1 MKTITKLAA
10 LAVLGAAWAAAC
22 GGSVP
27 KVPDVKPPDVPGV
40 GDLAEAG
47 VPGAGDLKPPT
58 ADTKDG
64 GAGTT
69 ATKPP
74 EPPKD
79 CYKDMFKKYGE
90 AAFLKVNDAIVKKAV
105 DAPEDKI
112 GKTFKALAK
121 KPKDADRVKK
131 NLAAFLVKVYGGPD
145 NYKGKPMEAAHAKM
159 KITSEQY
166 DWFIQ
171 NVVVPALK
179 ENGVSEE
186 DITYCFAPPVTD
198 EKFKASIVGK

>member
-10 LAVLGAAWAAAC
+10 LAVLGASYAIAC
-22 GGSVP
+22 GGTP
-27 KVPDVKPPDVPGV
+27 KPPDTSVPTV
-40 GDLAEAG
+40 DIPDAAMPSTDVPSTDLGAADAG
-47 VPGAGDLKPPT
+47 A
-58 ADTKDG
+58 
-64 GAGTT
+64 T
-69 ATKPP
+69 ATKPETKP

-79 CYKDMFKKYGE
+79 CHKDMFKKYGE
-90 AAFLKVNDAIVKKAV
+90 AAFLKVNDAIIKKAV

-121 KPKDADRVKK
+121 KPKDAERVKK

-166 DWFIQ
+166 DFFIQ

-179 ENGVSEE
+179 ENGVSED
-186 DITYCFAPPVTD
+186 DITHCFAPPVTD

>member
-22 GGSVP
+22 GGTP
-27 KVPDVKPPDVPGV
+27 KPPDVSKP
-40 GDLAEAG
+40 DIPTPDISEAG
-47 VPGAGDLKPPT
+47 APTASDVLKPST
-58 ADTKDG
+58 DTKD
-64 GAGTT
+64 AGSSTT
-69 ATKPP
+69 ANAKP
-74 EPPKD
+74 EPAKD
-79 CYKDMFKKYGE
+79 CHKDMFKKYGE
-90 AAFLKVNDAIVKKAV
+90 AAFLKVNDAIIKKAV
-105 DAPEDKI
+105 DAPEDKV

-121 KPKDADRVKK
+121 KPKDAERVKK

-166 DWFIQ
+166 DWFIA

-179 ENGVSEE
+179 ENGVDES
-186 DITYCFAPPVTD
+186 DITHCFAPPVTD